1 MSRRWVV
8 VDLGSAQEMERDWRQ
23 GDAFTIAEGADLGGA
38 GIYINCSGCPLFV
51 APRPERMIGNS
62 VNARTLQVI
71 VRAIQRGELVRAKGS
86 PEPSG
91 FAPGPPG
98 PA

>member
-8 VDLGSAQEMERDWRQ
+8 VDLDSAREMERDWRQ

-38 GIYINCSGCPLFV
+38 GIYVHRSGCPLVV
-51 APRPERMIGNS
+51 APRSERISGTL
-62 VNARTLQVI
+62 VGARSLQAI
-71 VRAIQRGELVRAKGS
+71 TRAIQRGELVRAKGS

-91 FAPGPPG
+91 FAPRPPG
-98 PA
+98 SA